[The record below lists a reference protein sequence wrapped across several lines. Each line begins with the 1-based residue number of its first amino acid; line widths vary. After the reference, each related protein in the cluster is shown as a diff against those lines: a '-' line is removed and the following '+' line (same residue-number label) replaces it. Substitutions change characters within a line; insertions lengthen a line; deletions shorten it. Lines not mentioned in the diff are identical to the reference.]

1 MHKIIAALFAI
12 ALMAGSASASENPN
26 VIRTVW
32 HFVNSFNKGDMKAA
46 LGDCSAQSSII
57 DQIPPYLW
65 QGATGCSDWSN
76 DFDAY
81 TKKKGMTDLKVTLFG
96 PTHIDVTGD
105 RAYVVVPANFT
116 FKQNGK
122 QFTERRSILTVALQ
136 KVADSWRITG
146 WAWAKH

>member
-32 HFVNSFNKGDMKAA
+32 HFVDSFNKGDMKAA

-57 DQIPPYLW
+57 DEIPPYLW
-65 QGATGCSDWSN
+65 QGVTGCSDWSN